1 MSKLRFRVVETAF
14 KKQAVEVP
22 TPDERPSGYF
32 GQNVFNR
39 AKMFKYL
46 TKKAYGRI
54 TDCIDNGTPLD
65 RETADAVAVGMK
77 KWAIEMGA
85 THYTHWFHPLTEG
98 TAEKH
103 DAFVEHDGKGGMV
116 EEFSGKLL
124 IQQEPDASSFPN
136 GGIRNTFEAR
146 GYSAWDPSS
155 PAFIVGDTLCIPTIF
170 IAYTGES
177 LDYKAPLLK
186 ALEAVNKA
194 ATDVCHYFNPDV
206 KKVYAYLGWEQEY
219 FLVDEGLYAARPD
232 LLLTGRTLMGHESSK
247 NQQLEDHY
255 FGAIPTRVMEFMK
268 ELEIESLKLGIP
280 LKTRHNEVAPNQFE
294 LAPIFEECNL
304 ANDHNLL
311 VMALMRKISHK
322 HGFRVLLH
330 EKPFKGVNGS
340 GKHNN
345 WSLGTDTGIL
355 LMAPGKTPE
364 ENLRFITFI
373 VNVLMAV
380 YRHNGLLK
388 ASISSATNAHRLGAN
403 EAPPAIISLSR
414 WYPLKE
420 RGTYYGFFSA
430 RHNLGEFFSFLFVGS
445 IVTFAGW
452 QAGFFGSAAAG
463 AIGVI
468 VILCWLH
475 DTPESKGL
483 PPVETLA
490 HEKSRSQADRSVKEI
505 QKQVLKTPAVWI
517 LAAASAFMYISRYA
531 INGWGVLFLQEAK
544 GFSDSEA
551 ISIVSINA
559 LLGILGTV
567 LSGWF
572 SDKLCKGDR
581 KLPALLFGIL
591 NSVALTLF
599 LYGGTEVWV
608 NVLAMVLFGIA
619 IGVLICFLGGL
630 MAVDIV
636 PRKATGAALG
646 VVGVASYC
654 AAGIQD
660 VASGWLIDAHITVAA
675 DGTKVY
681 DFAPVAFFWIAASV
695 ISFLLPLLNWK
706 SNVSDKQAE

>member
-1 MSKLRFRVVETAF
+1 MNRIKEFYRISRPAPKRELDDTACDRYYRRLRLQAFTAATLGYSLYYVCRTSLNVM
-14 KKQAVEVP
+14 KKP
-22 TPDERPSGYF
+22 ILDSGSLDASQLGVIGSALLF
-32 GQNVFNR
+32 
-39 AKMFKYL
+39 
-46 TKKAYGRI
+46 AY
-54 TDCIDNGTPLD
+54 
-65 RETADAVAVGMK
+65 AVGKFVNGFIADYCNIKRFM
-77 KWAIEMGA
+77 ATGLVVSASANALMGVLGLA
-85 THYTHWFHPLTEG
+85 QS
-98 TAEKH
+98 
-103 DAFVEHDGKGGMV
+103 V
-116 EEFSGKLL
+116 
-124 IQQEPDASSFPN
+124 
-136 GGIRNTFEAR
+136 
-146 GYSAWDPSS
+146 
-155 PAFIVGDTLCIPTIF
+155 IPT
-170 IAYTGES
+170 
-177 LDYKAPLLK
+177 
-186 ALEAVNKA
+186 AVVFVAFAVMWGLN
-194 ATDVCHYFNPDV
+194 
-206 KKVYAYLGWEQEY
+206 GWAQS
-219 FLVDEGLYAARPD
+219 
-232 LLLTGRTLMGHESSK
+232 MG
-247 NQQLEDHY
+247 
-255 FGAIPTRVMEFMK
+255 
-268 ELEIESLKLGIP
+268 
-280 LKTRHNEVAPNQFE
+280 
-294 LAPIFEECNL
+294 
-304 ANDHNLL
+304 
-311 VMALMRKISHK
+311 
-322 HGFRVLLH
+322 
-330 EKPFKGVNGS
+330 
-340 GKHNN
+340 
-345 WSLGTDTGIL
+345 
-355 LMAPGKTPE
+355 
-364 ENLRFITFI
+364 
-373 VNVLMAV
+373 
-380 YRHNGLLK
+380 
-388 ASISSATNAHRLGAN
+388 
-403 EAPPAIISLSR
+403 APPAIISLSR

-430 RHNLGEFFSFLFVGS
+430 SHNLGEFFSFLFVGS
-445 IVTFAGW
+445 IA
-452 QAGFFGSAAAG
+452 
-463 AIGVI
+463 VI
-468 VILCWLH
+468 VFLLH